1 MFDTF
6 VYYIIMSAIVVWI
19 HTYLCVLM
27 YVALSSVH

>member
-19 HTYLCVLM
+19 RTCVLM
-27 YVALSSVH
+27 YVVLSSVH